1 LYGNVLSVR
10 SRFGA
15 RHGAALLMGLALA
28 ACGKDVPTGNQPGTG
43 PVAASIVIRDGDLQS
58 GPAGS
63 ALSEPLQVTAKD
75 ASNAPVAG
83 AQVHF
88 RVGRGAS
95 TGTTISDT
103 VVVSGFDGTARVFV
117 TLGSAVDTSTVDAFV
132 TGSGA
137 GPTAVTFRVVATP
150 PPQLVS
156 VTPTTFAAGDTVT
169 LRGTNFNTTP
179 AGNTVVF
186 GSARG
191 RIVGGSGDSVLTV
204 VVPPCVAAGAVLAR
218 VFVGSAPTN
227 TVSATYSAGGS
238 LLDLARYEG
247 ITVSGADLGNC
258 LRLLGAGAQ
267 YLLVPQSATS
277 SDGAKRVDYV
287 LGASVAGTTTDVVP
301 PAPDV
306 VPWPVG
312 RPVAEPGTPGTLQ
325 QRLDAM
331 LRGREHDLVLEHR
344 GALRPSADVARSDAP
359 PAPPALGSPRSFSVL
374 SSLDAT
380 AFTTTQARL
389 RFAGQHILI
398 YVDTEG
404 LSGAFTD
411 AELDAFGR
419 TFDRDL
425 YEVDVTAFGSE
436 SDIDGNGRVIV
447 LLSPKINA
455 LTDRGICSSQG
466 FITGFFFGGDL
477 LPGSKG
483 SNKGEIFYALV
494 PDENAS
500 KSCAHS
506 KPQVER
512 LIPSTFIHEFQ
523 HMISFN
529 QHVLVRDGSEEALW
543 LNEGLSHVAEEL
555 GSKLY
560 ESRYPAPSGRS
571 SADQLFPDSS
581 QGFISGDMTNA
592 YRFLSTLPNHSAVAL
607 QGNASLEE
615 RGGAWLFLRWL
626 GDHKGEGIYGRL
638 VQTASTGTQNVE
650 DKAGESF
657 ASLFGD
663 FATAAYTDSLPGVPR
678 SAIPLRLRFTS
689 RSFRQIFQRFFD
701 TNTSG
706 VDQPF
711 PITPMA
717 LQPGV
722 NATGSV
728 LQGSMDYYT
737 LQTPASPGSVA
748 IRFGRPDGSAFAATD
763 IVQIGVFRLK

>member
-1 LYGNVLSVR
+1 M
-10 SRFGA
+10 A
-15 RHGAALLMGLALA
+15 LALA
-28 ACGKDVPTGNQPGTG
+28 ACGKDVPTGNQPGGG
-43 PVAASIVIRDGDLQS
+43 PVAASIVIRDGDLQRA
-58 GPAGS
+58 PAGS
-63 ALSEPLQVTAKD
+63 ALAQPLQVTAKD
-75 ASNAPVAG
+75 VSNAPVAG
-83 AQVHF
+83 ATVHF

-117 TLGSAVDTSTVDAFV
+117 TLGSAVDTSTVDAFI

-137 GPTAVTFRVVATP
+137 GPTTVTFRVVATP
-150 PPQLVS
+150 PPQLAS
-156 VTPTTFAAGDTVT
+156 VTPTTFSAGDTVT
-169 LRGTNFNTTP
+169 LRGKNFNTTP
-179 AGNTVVF
+179 AGNTVLF

-191 RIVGGSGDSVLTV
+191 RIVSGSGDSVLTV

-227 TVSATYSAGGS
+227 TVPATYTAAGS
-238 LLDLARYEG
+238 LLTLAQYEG
-247 ITVSGADLGNC
+247 ITVSGTDLGNC

-267 YLLVPQSATS
+267 YLLIPQSAAS
-277 SDGAKRVDYV
+277 SDGVKRVDYT
-287 LGASVAGTTTDVVP
+287 LAASAAGTTADVL
-301 PAPDV
+301 PAAPGV

-312 RPVAEPGTPGTLQ
+312 RSMVTAGTQGTLQ
-325 QRLDAM
+325 QRLDAT
-331 LRGREHDLVLEHR
+331 LRRREQALVMEHR
-344 GALRPSADVARSDAP
+344 GAPRPSLDVARSDV

-380 AFTTTQARL
+380 TFATTQARL

-398 YVDTEG
+398 YVDTDQPT
-404 LSGAFTD
+404 GAFTD
-411 AELDAFGR
+411 PELSAFGE
-419 TFDRDL
+419 TFERDL
-425 YEVDVTAFGSE
+425 YPVDVTAFGSE

-455 LTDRGICSSQG
+455 LTDRSICSTQG

-477 LPGSKG
+477 LPASKG

-494 PDENAS
+494 PDESAS

-506 KPQVER
+506 KASVER

-529 QHVLVRDGSEEALW
+529 QHVLVRDGSEESLW
-543 LNEGLSHVAEEL
+543 LNEGLSHIAEEL
-555 GSKLY
+555 ASKLY
-560 ESRYPAPSGRS
+560 ENRYPSPSGRS
-571 SADQLFPDSS
+571 NPQQLFPDSS
-581 QGFISGDMTNA
+581 QGFITGDMTNA
-592 YRFLSTLPNHSAVAL
+592 YRFLSTLPDHSVIAL
-607 QGNASLEE
+607 TGSASLEE
-615 RGGAWLFLRWL
+615 RGGAWHFLRWL
-626 GDHKGEGIYGRL
+626 GDQKGEAIYGRL

-657 ASLFGD
+657 AGLFGD
-663 FATAAYTDSLPGVPR
+663 FATAAYTDSLPGVPK

-689 RSFRQIFQRFFD
+689 RTFRKIFQRFFD
-701 TNTSG
+701 TNAPG
-706 VDQPF
+706 VTQPF
-711 PITPMA
+711 PITPKA
-717 LQPGV
+717 LVPGV

-737 LQTPASPGSVA
+737 VQTPTAPGSVA
-748 IRFGRPDGSAFAATD
+748 IRFSRPDGSAFAATD